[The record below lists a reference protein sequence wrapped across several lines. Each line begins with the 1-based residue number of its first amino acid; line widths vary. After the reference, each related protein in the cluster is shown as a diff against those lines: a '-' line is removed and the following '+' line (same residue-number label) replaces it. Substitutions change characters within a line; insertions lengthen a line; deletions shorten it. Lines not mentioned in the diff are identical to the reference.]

1 MRYQKYDLNRMA
13 NDEWQQMYADE
24 LSLNFYFQTPK

>member
-1 MRYQKYDLNRMA
+1 MA